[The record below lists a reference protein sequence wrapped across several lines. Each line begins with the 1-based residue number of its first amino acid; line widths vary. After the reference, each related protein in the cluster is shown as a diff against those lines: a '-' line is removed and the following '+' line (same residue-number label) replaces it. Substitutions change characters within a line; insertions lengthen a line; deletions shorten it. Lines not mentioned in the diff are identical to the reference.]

1 MEYTIGQ
8 KVLCVNVKTWHF
20 IVSVIEDITPSG
32 VIKLKCGLR
41 FNGEDGFPFGYKSYT
56 KRYIIQYGEDLYY
69 AWRLLSVE
77 NELTDTLYNLKM
89 SAYDK
94 EQEYR
99 KQLSKK

>member
-41 FNGEDGFPFGYKSYT
+41 FNSKDGFPFGYKSYT
-56 KRYIIQYGEDLYY
+56 KKWIVPYGSDIDY

-77 NELTDTLYNLKM
+77 NELTDTLYNLKV
-89 SAYDK
+89 SAYER
-94 EQEYR
+94 EQEY
-99 KQLSKK
+99 KKKII